1 MAYSK
6 LKHHNTPLAGDPA
19 GNGPGDPVGA
29 FTLEYCDKTEV
40 QLDYTMRPY
49 HSGDASAPPW
59 LRNVNLL
66 YLFLDNSQEKEKWQR
81 LINRIRTELGENRT
95 VWGIKMD
102 GEKIGMELYFY
113 LRSLSA
119 ACTPPDRP
127 GDIPPQI
134 TWEKI
139 KKALSQSFSIV
150 PDYPVPA
157 PAVMVSVDIDDMV
170 LARGQIDVLHIY
182 TGRGLSYDVT
192 QESIEHVN
200 TYNFFELA
208 EQPRLEELV
217 EHLTNGMM
225 HSAVCGVDIQR
236 VLVPQLYSCRTICL
250 AAKRFT
256 DGIYFSGIKLDQLA
270 WFLKQ
275 YDWPGPVCDFVRENA
290 PGLSHLRWDV
300 GLDFTG
306 NNGRIQWK
314 KRGIY
319 GTL

>member
-1 MAYSK
+1 MEYSETK
-6 LKHHNTPLAGDPA
+6 QHKTPLGGNPA
-19 GNGPGDPVGA
+19 GNSPAEPVGA
-29 FTLEYCDKTEV
+29 FPLEYCDKNEV

-49 HSGDASAPPW
+49 HSGDASATPW

-66 YLFLDNSQEKEKWQR
+66 YLFLDNSHEKERWRR
-81 LINRIRTELGENRT
+81 LINGIRGELGENRT

-102 GEKIGMELYFY
+102 GKKVSMELYFY
-113 LRSLSA
+113 FRSLSA
-119 ACTPPDRP
+119 SSTPPDRP

-134 TWEKI
+134 TWPDI
-139 KKALSQSFSIV
+139 KQALSKSFCII

-157 PAVMVSVDIDDMV
+157 PAVMVSVDVDDTVLGRGEIDM
-170 LARGQIDVLHIY
+170 LHIY
-182 TGRGLSYDVT
+182 TGSGLSYDVT
-192 QESIEHVN
+192 LKSIEHVN
-200 TYNFFELA
+200 TYHFFELA
-208 EQPRLEELV
+208 EQPRLEEMV
-217 EHLTNGMM
+217 RHLTNGMM
-225 HSAVCGVDIQR
+225 HSAVCGVDIQH
-236 VLVPQLYSCRTICL
+236 VLLPQLYSCRTICL

-256 DGIYFSGIKLDQLA
+256 DGIYFSGIKLNQLA

-275 YDWPGPVCDFVRENA
+275 YDWPGPVCDFVLENG